1 MLFKFFTIFTVG
13 VNLNEEW
20 LDKYQKNLKDLNQ
33 LIKNDDQIEILKVN
47 FKNYKINF

>member
-1 MLFKFFTIFTVG
+1 

-33 LIKNDDQIEILKVN
+33 LIKNEDKMDKLKVSI
-47 FKNYKINF
+47 KIAIK